1 MDNLSAPLDSSSTP
15 PSTFPSLQSRFSHSS
30 LSHIAL
36 LLVLG
41 IWLFGLEGGWLGGL
55 EIGGLGLTDRDE
67 GSNAEA
73 AREMLETG
81 DWISPTL
88 NYEPRFAK
96 PAFVY
101 WLISGSYSLFG
112 INEFAARFPSAI
124 SALCVLLVQ
133 YAFVYRWL
141 GAPLAWLSS
150 IILLLNMEF
159 LAINRMV
166 LTDPELVVFTT
177 LAGYSFWQ
185 ALHSS
190 TKTNSWWFI
199 CFYLAMGFGMLVKGP
214 VGIIIPLVGVIPYL
228 TLTRQWKNFWQKGFP
243 LIGTAL
249 VLLVAA
255 PWYVAMFQ
263 IHGEAYW
270 AAAQANTTGRFMS
283 PMEGHGGTLLFY
295 VPILLLGFF
304 PWSAFL
310 PSVLY
315 QSLKQWKAYWNRQ
328 SFVTRESN
336 LEFFLSL
343 WVVGLLIFFTLSATR
358 LPHYIYPVFPA
369 SAILVGLWWKRFQDQ
384 ASFSDWRIPRR
395 FLLGIGY
402 VLGIAIIIAPAI
414 FQQFMKQITKE
425 FPAAVHVDF
434 GWLPTIMGLV
444 IVLGTMG
451 IRLCL
456 DSETK
461 RSWAVGIAGGMMV
474 VFGLFGVKGALPVY
488 HMYFI
493 DPPQQL
499 AAIAGFNLKEDDRLL
514 QVGRK
519 RPSLSFYAKRKVYFL
534 GPRDEKEWEVNLAAP
549 GKKMIILQ
557 TPLRRDIPA
566 AVSDWTVVLEHG
578 GFSLL
583 SSEPL
588 L

>member
-1 MDNLSAPLDSSSTP
+1 
-15 PSTFPSLQSRFSHSS
+15 
-30 LSHIAL
+30 L

-55 EIGGLGLTDRDE
+55 ELGGLGLTDRDE

-101 WLISGSYSLFG
+101 WLIGGSYSLFG

-124 SALCVLLVQ
+124 SGLCVLLLQ
-133 YAFVYRWL
+133 YVFVYRWL

-150 IILLLNMEF
+150 IMLLLNMEF

-177 LAGYSFWQ
+177 LASYSFWH
-185 ALHSS
+185 ALHGS
-190 TKTNSWWFI
+190 TKASPWWFI
-199 CFYLAMGFGMLVKGP
+199 GFYLAMGFGMLVKGP

-228 TLTRQWKNFWQKGFP
+228 TLTRQWKKFWQKGFP
-243 LIGTAL
+243 LLGTGL

-255 PWYVAMFQ
+255 PWYVAMFK

-283 PMEGHGGTLLFY
+283 PMEGHGGTFFFY
-295 VPILLLGFF
+295 VPILLVGFF

-315 QSLKQWKAYWNRQ
+315 QSLKQWKAYWNGQ
-328 SFVTRESN
+328 NFVTRETN

-343 WVVGLLIFFTLSATR
+343 WVVGLLVFFTLSATR
-358 LPHYIYPVFPA
+358 LPHYIYPLFPA
-369 SAILVGLWWKRFQDQ
+369 SAILVALWWKRFQDQ
-384 ASFSDWRIPRR
+384 SSFSDWRISRWL
-395 FLLGIGY
+395 LLGIGY
-402 VLGIAIIIAPAI
+402 VLGIVIISAPVI
-414 FQQFMKQITKE
+414 FQKFIQQIVKE

-451 IRLCL
+451 IRHCL

-474 VFGLFGVKGALPVY
+474 VFGLFGAKGAIPVY

-493 DPPQQL
+493 EPPQQL
-499 AAIAGFNLKEDDRLL
+499 AAIAGYNLEKDDRLL

-519 RPSLSFYAKRKVYFL
+519 RPSLSFYAKRKVHFL
-534 GPRDEKEWEVNLAAP
+534 GPHDEKEWEIHLAAS

-557 TPLRRDIPA
+557 TPLRRDIPET
-566 AVSDWTVVLEHG
+566 VSDWTIILEHG